1 MQQGMPNRTSLA
13 VEPSREDLAGR
24 LLAEAEALIRRDGP
38 DGIALRELARACGSS
53 TMAIYTLY
61 GGKPGLMQAL
71 YAVGFARLHAYAL
84 SAEHRNAPLRWMV
97 RQMLA
102 YRRFA
107 LDHTGLYRLMFGGEK
122 RFVPTDR
129 HSRFAS
135 LAAPVDDAYPAF
147 AALIDAVGTCLA
159 HHREVPS
166 DPAEVEDLAFLVWGQ
181 MHGLVGLEIAGY
193 ADPADALGRYQ
204 NAIRFI
210 CTHCGANPSAIDA
223 ELSAAA

>member
-1 MQQGMPNRTSLA
+1 MNHAMSNQIP
-13 VEPSREDLAGR
+13 PSFEAPREDLAAR
-24 LLAEAEALIRRDGP
+24 LLAEAEALVRRDGP

-84 SAEHRNAPLRWMV
+84 SAEHRDAPLRWMV

-107 LDHTGLYRLMFGGEK
+107 LEHTGLYRLMFGGEK
-122 RFVPTDR
+122 RFIPTDR
-129 HSRFAS
+129 HTRFAS

-159 HHREVPS
+159 HHREAPPDPS
-166 DPAEVEDLAFLVWGQ
+166 EVQDLAFLVWGQ

-193 ADPADALGRYQ
+193 ADPADALGRYH

-210 CTHCGANPSAIDA
+210 CRHMGAAAVDVEA
-223 ELSAAA
+223 ELGNAA

>member
-1 MQQGMPNRTSLA
+1 MSNRRNLTA
-13 VEPSREDLAGR
+13 EPPREDLAAR

-53 TMAIYTLY
+53 TMTIYTLY

-84 SAEHRNAPLRWMV
+84 GVEQRDAPLRWMV

-122 RFVPTDR
+122 RFTPTGR

-135 LAAPVDDAYPAF
+135 LAAPVEDAYPAF

-159 HHREVPS
+159 YHRQTTPEPS
-166 DPAEVEDLAFLVWGQ
+166 DVQDLAFLVWGQ

-193 ADPADALGRYQ
+193 ADPEDAVARYQ
-204 NAIRFI
+204 SAIRFI
-210 CTHCGANPSAIDA
+210 CANMGADAAAVDA
-223 ELSAAA
+223 EINGAA

>member
-1 MQQGMPNRTSLA
+1 MQTEMPNRREHTA
-13 VEPSREDLAGR
+13 EPPRDDLAAR

-71 YAVGFARLHAYAL
+71 YTVGFARLHAYAL
-84 SAEHRNAPLRWMV
+84 GVEQREAPLRWMV

-122 RFVPTDR
+122 RFAPTGR
-129 HSRFAS
+129 HSRFTS
-135 LAAPVDDAYPAF
+135 LAVPVEDAYPAF
-147 AALIDAVGTCLA
+147 AALVDAVGTCLA
-159 HHREVPS
+159 YHRQTTPEPS
-166 DPAEVEDLAFLVWGQ
+166 DVQDLAFLVWGQ

-193 ADPADALGRYQ
+193 ADPVDALARYH
-204 NAIRFI
+204 NAVRFI
-210 CTHCGANPSAIDA
+210 CTHCGAKAAEVDA
-223 ELSAAA
+223 ELAAEA

>member
-1 MQQGMPNRTSLA
+1 MHTRMPNRRSA
-13 VEPSREDLAGR
+13 VSEPPREDLAAR
-24 LLAEAEALIRRDGP
+24 LLEEAEALVRRDGP

-84 SAEHRNAPLRWMV
+84 SAEHRDAPLRWMV

-122 RFVPTDR
+122 RFTPTSR
-129 HSRFAS
+129 NTRFAS
-135 LAAPVDDAYPAF
+135 LAAPVEDAYPAF

-159 HHREVPS
+159 HHRGNAP
-166 DPAEVEDLAFLVWGQ
+166 DPAEVQDLAFLVWGQ
-181 MHGLVGLEIAGY
+181 MHGHVSLEIAGY
-193 ADPADALGRYQ
+193 ADPADAVSRYQ
-204 NAIRFI
+204 NAVRFI
-210 CTHCGANPSAIDA
+210 CTHCGADVGAVNA
-223 ELSAAA
+223 ELAAAD

>member
-1 MQQGMPNRTSLA
+1 MHTGMPNRRSIGT
-13 VEPSREDLAGR
+13 EPPREDLAAR
-24 LLAEAEALIRRDGP
+24 LLAEAEALVRRDGP

-84 SAEHRNAPLRWMV
+84 SAEHRDAPLRWMV

-122 RFVPTDR
+122 RFAPTGR
-129 HSRFAS
+129 HSSFTS
-135 LAAPVDDAYPAF
+135 LAVPVEDAYPAF
-147 AALIDAVGTCLA
+147 AALVDAVGTCLA
-159 HHREVPS
+159 YHRESAP
-166 DPAEVEDLAFLVWGQ
+166 DPAEVQDLAFLVWGQ

-193 ADPADALGRYQ
+193 ADPDDALARYQ
-204 NAIRFI
+204 SAVRFI
-210 CTHCGANPSAIDA
+210 CTHCGANVADVDS
-223 ELSAAA
+223 ELAAAE